1 MCNIYF
7 SYIFFLAQRVRLLVN
22 KRAGTGAGSECGVRA
37 QEAMGRK
44 NKRETGGEAD

>member
-1 MCNIYF
+1 M
-7 SYIFFLAQRVRLLVN
+7 N

-44 NKRETGGEAD
+44 KKRDRGRGRLNIAEWVQHVGGDIV